1 MPASGDAWSARLS
14 AVPASLRLPLIP
26 VLLALAW
33 GLNWP
38 AVKTLLTLLPPFA
51 ARGLGLGL
59 GALLLLGLAALQ
71 RKPVWP
77 ARAAWPGIVVGGLL
91 TVALFN
97 TCTAFAQLA
106 TSTSRAAVLT
116 FTMPLMSAALA
127 WWLLGERPGRRG
139 AWALV
144 LGGLGIAVLALPVL
158 KAVLALHS
166 GQGAALRGLLLPL
179 AAALAWASGTVVAK
193 RWPPLGD
200 RMVFTAWQLLLGA
213 AVTTLGAL
221 LTGEHLP
228 PLWARMADG
237 SWALA
242 WPPRVVVALTYHV
255 LVATAVAYVLWY
267 RLLAAHSVTVASLTT
282 LAVPVVGVLGAM
294 ALVGDRPS
302 PADWLGFA
310 LVLAGAA
317 LAVLKPATAGSVK
330 RADR

>member
-1 MPASGDAWSARLS
+1 MLWSARLS

-33 GLNWP
+33 GLYWP

-158 KAVLALHS
+158 QAVLALHS

-302 PADWLGFA
+302 SADWLGFA
-310 LVLAGAA
+310 LVLSGAA

>member
-1 MPASGDAWSARLS
+1 MR
-14 AVPASLRLPLIP
+14 RPLIP
-26 VLLALAW
+26 LLLALAW

-38 AVKTLLTLLPPFA
+38 AVKTMLQLLPPFA

-59 GALLLLGLAALQ
+59 GALLLLALAALQ

-77 ARAAWPGIVVGGLL
+77 ARGAGPGIVVGGLL

-139 AWALV
+139 AWALA
-144 LGGLGIAVLALPVL
+144 LGALGIAVLAWPVL
-158 KAVLALHS
+158 HALRALQGPS
-166 GQGAALRGLLLPL
+166 GGQGAALRGLLLPL
-179 AAALAWASGTVVAK
+179 AAALAWALGTVAAK
-193 RWPPLGD
+193 RWPPVGD

-213 AVTTLGAL
+213 ACTTLGAL
-221 LTGEHLP
+221 ATGEQLP
-228 PLWARMADG
+228 PLWAPTADG
-237 SWALA
+237 SLALA
-242 WPPRVVVALTYHV
+242 WPPRVLVALAYHV
-255 LVATAVAYVLWY
+255 VVATAIAYVLWY

-302 PADWLGFA
+302 AADWLGFA
-310 LVLAGAA
+310 LVLAAAA
-317 LAVLKPATAGSVK
+317 LAVLRPGPAGAVGVTQT
-330 RADR
+330 